1 MSSREAAWRAGGDG
15 AEVLAPE
22 GGLIARLDPA
32 DFGESVLSVLGR
44 AALRPA
50 EVAGAWAR
58 FGTALAKVGPA
69 AAARWLGSQMAP
81 PVPADPGDRRFPHPP
96 WDGNPRHFPPPPG
109 YPAPRRRGRDPLPAG
124 PRAPPTH
131 PQTELSPALF
141 FPP

>member
-1 MSSREAAWRAGGDG
+1 MSSREAAWQAGADA

-22 GGLIARLDPA
+22 SGLIARLDPA

-69 AAARWLGSQMAP
+69 AAARWLGSLMAP
-81 PVPADPGDRRFPHPP
+81 PAPADPGDRRVCHPP
-96 WDGNPRHFPPPPG
+96 RDHNPAHLAPR
-109 YPAPRRRGRDPLPAG
+109 PAHSSPRRR
-124 PRAPPTH
+124 
-131 PQTELSPALF
+131 S
-141 FPP
+141 

>member
-81 PVPADPGDRRFPHPP
+81 PVPADPGDRRFAHPP
-96 WDGNPRHFPPPPG
+96 LGGNPRYLAPRQGH
-109 YPAPRRRGRDPLPAG
+109 PAPTPGGAG
-124 PRAPPTH
+124 P
-131 PQTELSPALF
+131 L
-141 FPP
+141 

>member
-1 MSSREAAWRAGGDG
+1 MSSREAAWQAGADA

-22 GGLIARLDPA
+22 SGLIARLDPA

-69 AAARWLGSQMAP
+69 AAARGLGSQMAP
-81 PVPADPGDRRFPHPP
+81 PVPAAPRDRRFSPP
-96 WDGNPRHFPPPPG
+96 PSPPTPPPP
-109 YPAPRRRGRDPLPAG
+109 P
-124 PRAPPTH
+124 
-131 PQTELSPALF
+131 
-141 FPP
+141 